1 MIVLTG
7 MNYDEANTLY
17 EQGKKYLKKYKG
29 DQAATKKTTNTAMKL
44 DAAYLAENEEVLLAV
59 GYIRKPSIAQQPHR
73 NRPGFSNHFSNYNFR
88 RDKIHP

>member
-73 NRPGFSNHFSNYNFR
+73 SRPGFSNHFNYNFR

>member
-29 DQAATKKTTNTAMKL
+29 DQATTKKTTNTAMKL

-73 NRPGFSNHFSNYNFR
+73 SRPGFSNHFSNYNFR

>member
-17 EQGKKYLKKYKG
+17 QQGKKCLKKYKG
-29 DQAATKKTTNTAMKL
+29 DQASTKNTTNTAMKL
-44 DAAYLAENEEVLLAV
+44 DAAYLAENEEVLLAA

-73 NRPGFSNHFSNYNFR
+73 SRPGFSNRFNNYNFR

>member
-17 EQGKKYLKKYKG
+17 EQAKKSLKKYKG
-29 DQAATKKTTNTAMKL
+29 DQVATKNTINTVTKL
-44 DAAYLAENEEVLLAV
+44 DAAYLAENEEVLLAA
-59 GYIRKPSIAQQPHR
+59 GYIRKPSIAQQPHCS
-73 NRPGFSNHFSNYNFR
+73 RPGFSNRFSNYNFR